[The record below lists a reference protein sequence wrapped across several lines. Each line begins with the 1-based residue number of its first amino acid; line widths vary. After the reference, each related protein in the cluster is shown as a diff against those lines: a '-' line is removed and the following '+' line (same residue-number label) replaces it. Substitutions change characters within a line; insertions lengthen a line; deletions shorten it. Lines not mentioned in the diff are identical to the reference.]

1 MRIIK
6 RSWKYPAVFLI
17 TAVLLTALLT
27 AAAFIPKSA
36 IRKNV
41 QKSAEFLCEGE
52 LFGAVVSG
60 VEGSKIDRY
69 ADAVLLAIC
78 YQYDEKEPLTSVM
91 WSSYYHTKY
100 QNENENLLAAVTK
113 DLAAN
118 QQYLR
123 YWHGSNA
130 ILRPLLLVFSL
141 EQIYVINAV
150 ILAALTIGLFL
161 LLVKRKAWIPA
172 IGLLMGLVLTASW
185 FVPLSLEYTWTYLLM
200 LLMSILSLKLA
211 FLKKWE
217 RLGPCFL
224 VVGMLTNYMDFL
236 TTETLT
242 LLVPLLLVVWVRH
255 NQGNDMAFSETAKN
269 AGKWILSWGFGYF
282 GMWLMKWGM
291 ASVVLRQNVLPYVLT
306 HISERVSGDVGVN
319 HWQYITGT
327 LWRNVKCLF
336 PLEYGEIGALLG
348 GSLLLAVC
356 YAAYVYHKKQIRKEN
371 ILLYAGIGILPFVRY
386 LVLLNHSY
394 LHYFFTYRALLA
406 AILVIAM
413 ILGEVVEWR
422 WMIRAD
428 DGKRNA

>member
-113 DLAAN
+113 DLEAN

-217 RLGPCFL
+217 RLGLCFL

-348 GSLLLAVC
+348 GSLVLVVC

-406 AILVIAM
+406 AILAIAM